1 MNRAN
6 YARVPKARTGADRK
20 LDLVK
25 FLAMA
30 RPEAVAT
37 QTVESL
43 ASRYGVPVDVARRC
57 LHDAGRLL

>member
-6 YARVPKARTGADRK
+6 YARVPNARTGAHRR

-30 RPEAVAT
+30 RPEAVAA

-43 ASRYGVPVDVARRC
+43 ASRYGVTVETARRC

>member
-6 YARVPKARTGADRK
+6 YARVPKARTGADRR

-30 RPEAVAT
+30 RPEAVAA

-43 ASRYGVPVDVARRC
+43 AARYGVTVDTARQC
-57 LHDAGRLL
+57 LQNAGRLL